1 MSTGEQRLAELF
13 RKYLDNTCTKEELDE
28 LLARFDEQKNKA
40 VLLAQL
46 KQLWVESNYAGP
58 APEVDWDKVYTRI
71 MNIAAEPAASKPGKR
86 FSSKSLNIAAGII
99 LVAGM
104 VALGFYWA
112 TKENDPAKAPLV
124 QQQQE
129 NKPGPGHQ
137 LINLPDGSIVLL
149 NNNSKL
155 DYPASFKGK
164 SREVFLT
171 GEAWFNIKHNPNQPF
186 LVHTGSITTKVLGT
200 SFNIKA
206 YPVDDKVSVTVT
218 NGRVEVRNKKQTLG
232 ILKKDQQLTIDKL
245 AQTHQQQ
252 DVNAEEELA
261 WKKGDLIMDDIGFEQ
276 AIKMI
281 GEIYHVQIKLQTPKL
296 YNCRFTATFLNQASL
311 EQVLNVLCDLNGAT
325 WQAGQQGV
333 YLIDGEGCE

>member
-1 MSTGEQRLAELF
+1 MSTGEQRLADLF
-13 RKYLDNTCTKEELDE
+13 RKYLDNTCTREEMDE
-28 LLARFDEQKNKA
+28 LLAKFEEQKNKT

-46 KQLWVESNYAGP
+46 KQLWMESNYAEP
-58 APEVDWDKVYTRI
+58 APEVDWDKVYSRI
-71 MNIAAEPAASKPGKR
+71 MNIAAEPGAQKMKR
-86 FSSKSLNIAAGII
+86 RNRFRSLGVAAGII
-99 LVAGM
+99 VVAGM
-104 VALGFYWA
+104 VAFAFYLSGKKKDPG
-112 TKENDPAKAPLV
+112 KETIV
-124 QQQQE
+124 QQPQQKNE
-129 NKPGPGHQ
+129 PGHQ

-171 GEAWFNIKHNPNQPF
+171 GEAWFDIKHNPQQPF

-206 YPVDDKVSVTVT
+206 YPVEDQVSVTVT

-232 ILKKDQQLTIDKL
+232 ILKKNQQLTIDKI

-252 DVNAEEELA
+252 EVVAEEVLV

-276 AIKMI
+276 AIEKI
-281 GEIYHVQIKLQTPKL
+281 GDIYHVQVQLQNQKLK
-296 YNCRFTATFLNQASL
+296 NCRFTATFLNRTSL
-311 EQVLNVLCDLNGAT
+311 EQVLNVLCDLNGAA
-325 WQAGQQGV
+325 WSVKSEGV
-333 YLIDGEGCE
+333 YVINGEGCE